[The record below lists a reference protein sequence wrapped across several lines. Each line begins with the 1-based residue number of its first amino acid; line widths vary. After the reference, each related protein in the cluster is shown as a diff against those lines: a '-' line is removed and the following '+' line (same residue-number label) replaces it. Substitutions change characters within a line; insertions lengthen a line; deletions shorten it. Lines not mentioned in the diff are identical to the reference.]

1 PVLEGHL
8 AAVNAEVA
16 TKYEAYTLVKPAKPM
31 PEWSIDEFHDALP
44 AVRDLVVAVLEREL
58 VRDDIALEQKLLE
71 QRELL
76 DQKEPPQLDPEE
88 PPQPEPDKSG
98 PMTLLSQDAVASG
111 PDIVLLKALAGDE

>member
-1 PVLEGHL
+1 KAADGDDDLAQELILELESRLLSAADLGGPDPDDGQRIAQLAGKKSDLAPVLEGHL

-58 VRDDIALEQKLLE
+58 VRDDIALEQK
-71 QRELL
+71 
-76 DQKEPPQLDPEE
+76 
-88 PPQPEPDKSG
+88 
-98 PMTLLSQDAVASG
+98 
-111 PDIVLLKALAGDE
+111 